1 MPEPTRSLD
10 PATTARHGEHGAS
23 RDGEASRHAPAL
35 NVAPGSIVKVR
46 DAEWLVTQ
54 ATQTRDGLLI
64 RAHGLSELVRDTT
77 ASFYEKLDEIEPV
90 DPASARVKAD
100 ASSQYRQSRL
110 WLEATLRKTPVPMN
124 QPGLT
129 VSTRMLSNTLGYQ
142 QSAVRQ
148 ALDPENLR
156 PRVLIADAVGLGKT
170 IEIGMILS
178 ELVRRGRGDRI
189 LIVTPKHVLEQ
200 MQYEMW
206 TRFALPFVRL
216 DSVGI
221 QRVRQKL
228 PATRNPFSLY
238 KRAIISID
246 TLKQDKYKA
255 HLRKHKWDA
264 VVIDESHGITGA
276 TQSNELARI
285 LAPNSEA
292 LILASATPH
301 NGKKESFAELIR
313 LLEPTAV
320 TPSGD
325 IVQSELTRLVIRR
338 HRHSP
343 EVAREVGSDWGE
355 RKELQ
360 HFTVDAT
367 SAEDAVADELADVWL
382 YPESGSS
389 PFSGDNKGLFP
400 WTLAKAYLSSPAAL
414 VESVRERRKRLGS
427 DRTDAQQ
434 REFEALD
441 RLEALATDAAS
452 STSAKYTKL
461 VEYLRQ
467 IGVAPKSEMRAV
479 VFSERV
485 ATLKWLEQSIRTD
498 LKLSAEQVRV
508 LHGGLSDVEQQ
519 ELVEDFK
526 RSSSRVRV
534 LVTGDVASEGVNLHS
549 QCHELIHFDIPW
561 SLIRIEQRN
570 GRVDRYGQK
579 HPPQIS
585 TILLKP
591 SNEKFAGDIRV
602 LTRLMEREQEAH
614 TALGD
619 VASLMG
625 EYDAKAEENAIMSAL
640 AKRQEANSIV
650 PTIDD
655 VLEKVTDD
663 PFLAL
668 LQAGFAAGADG
679 DDTDAAN
686 APTTDMDDGS
696 GLFAS
701 DDAFLAEAL
710 QEIYATPGAKQSA
723 GGIEWRTHPQHGLA
737 AFAPPLDLAQRLDVL
752 PQSYLLD
759 RGVTKELTLAVRE
772 LEAQRSLADARDNP
786 MSTSLWPEAHYLGP
800 LHPVLDWAS
809 DRTLAK
815 LGRNEVFVVRGAV
828 DFSTVLLVGTLSNRR
843 GQVVAS
849 SFMTA
854 EFPGQGNPFVTAHQS
869 AREAIAELGI
879 ATSNPGPIAD
889 IASTQALIR
898 PAWIAAGQQLERV
911 HGAARDAVDER
922 VRRWSQRVEQWEQD
936 ASALV
941 QYADLKRR
949 RITVEEELAIAES
962 MKPNRQ
968 LVRPLLVVV
977 PEQEG

>member
-1 MPEPTRSLD
+1 MPESNPSVDAPSAANELWQ
-10 PATTARHGEHGAS
+10 HGEDQS
-23 RDGEASRHAPAL
+23 GEGTDAAL
-35 NVAPGSIVKVR
+35 NVAPGSIVEVR

-77 ASFYEKLDEIEPV
+77 ASFYEKLDLIRPL
-90 DPASARVKAD
+90 DPASAKVKAD
-100 ASSQYRQSRL
+100 GSAKYRQARL

-148 ALDPENLR
+148 ALDPVNLR

-264 VVIDESHGITGA
+264 VVIDESHGVTGA
-276 TQSNELARI
+276 TLAHELARI
-285 LAPNSEA
+285 LAPNTEA
-292 LILASATPH
+292 LVLASATPH
-301 NGKKESFAELIR
+301 NGKKESFAKLIS

-325 IVQSELTRLVIRR
+325 IVQSELKRLVIRR

-343 EVAREVGSDWGE
+343 EVAREVGSDWAE

-367 SAEDAVADELADVWL
+367 NAEDAVADELAEVWL
-382 YPESGSS
+382 YPTAGSS

-400 WTLAKAYLSSPAAL
+400 WTLAKAFLSSPAAL
-414 VESVRERRKRLGS
+414 VESVRERRKRLGTG
-427 DRTDAQQ
+427 RTDAQE
-434 REFEALD
+434 REFEALA
-441 RLEALATDAAS
+441 RLEALASEATAADV
-452 STSAKYTKL
+452 TSAKYAKL
-461 VEYLRQ
+461 LDYLRQ
-467 IGVAPKSEMRAV
+467 IGVAPKSDMRAV
-479 VFSERV
+479 IFSERV
-485 ATLKWLEQSIRTD
+485 ATLKWLEQSIRKD
-498 LKLSAEQVRV
+498 LKLSADQVRV

-519 ELVEDFK
+519 EIVEDFK
-526 RSSSRVRV
+526 KSSSKVRV
-534 LVTGDVASEGVNLHS
+534 LVTGDVASEGVNLHA

-591 SNEKFAGDIRV
+591 SNERFAGDIRV

-640 AKRQEANSIV
+640 AKRQEADSIV

-655 VLEKVTDD
+655 VLEKPTDD

-668 LQAGFAAGADG
+668 LQAGFAAGAAG
-679 DDTDAAN
+679 DDESATTAAI
-686 APTTDMDDGS
+686 DDGS
-696 GLFAS
+696 GLFPS

-710 QEIYATPGAKQSA
+710 HEIYPTPGAKPSA

-737 AFAPPLDLAQRLDVL
+737 EFAPPLDLAQRLEVL
-752 PQSYLLD
+752 PQSYLRD
-759 RGVTKELTLAVRE
+759 RGVTKEFTVAVRE
-772 LEAQRSLADARDNP
+772 LEAQQSLTDARDNP

-828 DFSTVLLVGTLSNRR
+828 DFPTVLLVGTLSNRR

-854 EFPGQGNPFVTAHQS
+854 EFPGQGSPFVTAHQN

-879 ATSNPGPIAD
+879 STANPGPVAD
-889 IASTQALIR
+889 VDAVQALIR
-898 PAWIAAGQQLERV
+898 PAVTHAGDQLRLVADEAAKAV
-911 HGAARDAVDER
+911 AARVD
-922 VRRWSQRVEQWEQD
+922 RWSRRVEQWEQD
-936 ASALV
+936 AAAMV

-949 RITVEEELAIAES
+949 RLTVEEELAIAES